1 MASGLPQ
8 SLFQRDVVMIP
19 MREIDVLGIFVTP
32 AWICLLVA
40 LPSWLGLRRM
50 LDSTGIDRF
59 VWNRALVDLSIL
71 IATTSLLVLSLR
83 FEGP

>member
-1 MASGLPQ
+1 MASGLSQ
-8 SLFQRDVVMIP
+8 SLFREDVVMIP

-32 AWICLLVA
+32 ASICLLVA
-40 LPSWLGLRRM
+40 LPLSLGLRRL

-83 FEGP
+83 FEGR